1 MLSDD
6 YKKHKRGNQR
16 EKHDASCYTT
26 GEGKRR
32 VGADDSR
39 GTQDRESED
48 RRLGFVQLAKE
59 LRPGRVGKQE
69 TEKKGVDG

>member
-1 MLSDD
+1 M
-6 YKKHKRGNQR
+6 
-16 EKHDASCYTT
+16 YTT
-26 GEGKRR
+26 ERGKVR

-39 GTQDRESED
+39 GKQDRESED

-69 TEKKGVDG
+69 TEKKRVDG